1 MHRFAARENESSEPA
16 VDGCFEHV
24 GHAQN
29 VDSRRESS
37 IFVDER
43 SHHVSEMNC
52 VRDVGMLVKYVHH
65 VAEIA
70 NVHWKRIEAGSG
82 PLGKA
87 CESSESPLIRR
98 LIGRDDRNFASEQIA
113 HYGLADKAHA
123 AGYEKFHA
131 RHIVILIFIRAF
143 PQAFGSMA
151 GSGL

>member
-16 VDGCFEHV
+16 VEGCFEHV

-70 NVHWKRIEAGSG
+70 DVHWKSFEAGSAAG
-82 PLGKA
+82 GQVA
-87 CESSESPLIRR
+87 DHSESLRICR
-98 LIGRDDRNFASEQIA
+98 LIGCDDWNLASEQIA
-113 HYGLADKAHA
+113 HYGLADEAHA
-123 AGYEKFHA
+123 ACYEKFHA

-143 PQAFGSMA
+143 AQAFGSTV